1 MSYTETWSA
10 GETTPELLS
19 DDFDDEDISDWSGVD
34 PGLTA
39 ENGYVECAVDG
50 VNTAPKMEKQLA
62 SDQDEVWAR
71 FTLRVTSHSSSDG
84 NFCQGMGLWG
94 LGFEKLPLI
103 GFSNDAGTLRWLF
116 TYNQDSGQDTLEVG
130 TVQLDTTY
138 VVKMRFLRS
147 SGPGN
152 DDGRVQAWVDDVLLL
167 DATGLDNDTRQV
179 RYMLV
184 GNNFRSG
191 GMDIT
196 FRIDDVWVGN
206 ALLDEDAAAPGGA
219 PSWWGSKALRVQVS
233 AGETAFV
240 QHNSLANLTRTRT
253 TFGLYVNSEGLANGD
268 AVYVARLRDNGGSHI
283 AEFYVGQ
290 NFGTGQLE
298 LTANIHEYDGAS
310 AYIEDIAVETFYLI
324 EFEWDLD
331 AETWS
336 YSLDEVEV
344 DSGSITEGALNRELA
359 QLILGVS
366 TAADEAI
373 DYSIGRFTVSS
384 QRADYL

>member
-1 MSYTETWSA
+1 MSYTETWSG
-10 GETTPELLS
+10 GETTTGS
-19 DDFDDEDISDWSGVD
+19 GDI
-34 PGLTA
+34 
-39 ENGYVECAVDG
+39 
-50 VNTAPKMEKQLA
+50 
-62 SDQDEVWAR
+62 
-71 FTLRVTSHSSSDG
+71 
-84 NFCQGMGLWG
+84 
-94 LGFEKLPLI
+94 
-103 GFSNDAGTLRWLF
+103 
-116 TYNQDSGQDTLEVG
+116 
-130 TVQLDTTY
+130 
-138 VVKMRFLRS
+138 
-147 SGPGN
+147 
-152 DDGRVQAWVDDVLLL
+152 
-167 DATGLDNDTRQV
+167 
-179 RYMLV
+179 
-184 GNNFRSG
+184 
-191 GMDIT
+191 
-196 FRIDDVWVGN
+196 
-206 ALLDEDAAAPGGA
+206 DEDAAVPGSD
-219 PSWWGSKALRVQVS
+219 PTWWGSKALRVAVA
-233 AGETAFV
+233 AGETAYV
-240 QHNSLANLTRTRT
+240 QHNGLANLTRTRT